1 MRSKFINLNFWVK
14 SLYVILIIG
23 VYLIISPS
31 SVTHCLFI
39 GFKTPLWVMNKLSFS
54 LSMDFFLP
62 QHVIYGHFIHHSWN
76 HVSKSH
82 AHQWAILQCWSLP
95 YAMYAYWAATICTP
109 ILTPTVKK
117 TCSYSNYERDHDNLG
132 RSYSPPL
139 SLILLVEKITH
150 WRDVIWGH
158 NI

>member
-1 MRSKFINLNFWVK
+1 MRPKFINLNFWVK

-62 QHVIYGHFIHHSWN
+62 QHVIYGHFIHHSW
-76 HVSKSH
+76 KSRFK
-82 AHQWAILQCWSLP
+82 
-95 YAMYAYWAATICTP
+95 
-109 ILTPTVKK
+109 V
-117 TCSYSNYERDHDNLG
+117 TCSSVGNTTMLIFTLCNVCLLGCNYMHPHSYSNCEKDMLLLQLWK
-132 RSYSPPL
+132 RSWKSRP
-139 SLILLVEKITH
+139 VATH
-150 WRDVIWGH
+150 LYYL
-158 NI
+158 